1 MTRAANVTER
11 YLADFRAFARNG
23 AAGAPGWLKEMREAA
38 IARFAELGFP
48 SMKQEEWRFTSTA
61 PIAEAAFALS
71 HGSGGGAI
79 TSGQAA
85 ALHGTGARSAR
96 VVFVDGAF
104 APRLSAVGALPS
116 GVYAGSLAAALKT
129 TPDLAR
135 AHLAHYAPYQ
145 ANPFAALNTAF
156 LADGAFVHVPAG
168 VELDA
173 PIELVFVASAGGDPA
188 VSHPRSLVVVEP
200 GAKATVV
207 ESYVALTDA
216 LYWTNAVTEVAVGEG
231 ARVEYYRLQRES
243 RLAYHVATTHTL
255 QGRDSV
261 LRFHPITLGA
271 GLARHDIYTALAGNG
286 ADLMLNG
293 FYLLRGKQH
302 ADHHTVIDH
311 AQPHCTSHEFFNGI
325 LGEQAHGVFTGRIIV
340 RPGAQRTDSKQTNN
354 NLLLSAEAR
363 ADSQPQLEIYADD
376 VKCTHGS
383 TMGPLDETALYYLQS
398 RGLSPETAAGML
410 TYGFAAEILGRMEH
424 PDLRHELDQIIRVRL
439 ADRTPG
445 GRRA

>member
-1 MTRAANVTER
+1 MTRVADVTER
-11 YLADFRAFARNG
+11 YVADFRAFASNG
-23 AAGAPGWLKEMREAA
+23 AAGAPGWLKEIREAA

-48 SMKQEEWRFTSTA
+48 SMKQEAWRFTSTA
-61 PIAEAAFALS
+61 PIAETAFALS
-71 HGSGGGAI
+71 HRRRGCAVTSAQVASLQGAGI
-79 TSGQAA
+79 
-85 ALHGTGARSAR
+85 RSAR
-96 VVFVDGAF
+96 LVFVDGAF
-104 APRLSAVGALPS
+104 APEVSTVGGLPS
-116 GVYAGSLAAALKT
+116 GVYVGSLATALKT
-129 TPDLAR
+129 APDLAR
-135 AHLAHYAPYQ
+135 AHLVRYAPYQ
-145 ANPFAALNTAF
+145 ASPFAALNTAF
-156 LADGAFVHVPAG
+156 LADGAFVYVPAG
-168 VELDA
+168 MELDR
-173 PIELVFVASAGGDPA
+173 PIELVFAASAGGDPA
-188 VSHPRSLVVVEP
+188 VSHPRSLVVVER
-200 GAKATVV
+200 GATATVV
-207 ESYVALTDA
+207 ESYVALTDG

-243 RLAYHVATTHTL
+243 RQAYHVDTTHTT

-271 GLARHDIYTALAGNG
+271 GLARHDIYTVLAGNG
-286 ADLMLNG
+286 ADLVLNG

-354 NLLLSAEAR
+354 NLLLSAQAR

-383 TMGPLDETALYYLQS
+383 TMGPLDEIALYYLQS

-424 PDLRHELDQIIRVRL
+424 AELRQELDQVIRARL

>member
-1 MTRAANVTER
+1 MTRLADVTER
-11 YLADFRAFARNG
+11 YVADFRAFASNG
-23 AAGAPGWLKEMREAA
+23 AAGAPVWLKEIREAA
-38 IARFAELGFP
+38 IVRFAELGFP
-48 SMKQEEWRFTSTA
+48 SMKQEEWRYTNTA
-61 PIAEAAFALS
+61 PIAETAFALS
-71 HGSGGGAI
+71 HRRTGGGGA
-79 TSGQAA
+79 SAEFASLRGA
-85 ALHGTGARSAR
+85 GTGSTR

-104 APRLSAVGALPS
+104 APELSTVGDLPP
-116 GVYAGSLAAALKT
+116 GVHAGSLAAALT
-129 TPDLAR
+129 TAPDLAR

-145 ANPFAALNTAF
+145 ASPFAALNTAF
-156 LADGAFVHVPAG
+156 LADGGFVYVPAG
-168 VELDA
+168 VELDR
-173 PIELVFVASAGGDPA
+173 PIELVFAASASGDPA
-188 VSHPRSLVVVEP
+188 VSHPRSLVVVER

-207 ESYVALTDA
+207 ESYLALNDG
-216 LYWTNAVTEVAVGEG
+216 LYWTNAVTEVVVGEG
-231 ARVEYYRLQRES
+231 ARVECYRLQRES
-243 RLAYHVATTHTL
+243 RQAYHVATTHTI

-261 LRFHPITLGA
+261 LRLHPITLGA
-271 GLARHDIYTALAGNG
+271 GLARHDIYTALAGSG
-286 ADLMLNG
+286 ADLVLNG

-311 AQPHCTSHEFFNGI
+311 VQPHCTSHEFFNGI

-383 TMGPLDETALYYLQS
+383 TMGPLDEMALYYLQS
-398 RGLSPETAAGML
+398 RGLSPEMAAGML

-424 PDLRHELDQIIRVRL
+424 TDLRRELDHVIRVRL
-439 ADRTPG
+439 ADRSPG